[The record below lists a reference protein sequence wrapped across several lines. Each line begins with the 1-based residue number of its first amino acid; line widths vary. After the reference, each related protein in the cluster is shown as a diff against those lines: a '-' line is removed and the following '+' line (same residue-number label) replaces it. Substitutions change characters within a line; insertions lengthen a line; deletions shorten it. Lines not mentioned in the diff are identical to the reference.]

1 MHIINSNLFNILIPE
16 KGYKLV
22 NKTNGNYYKKV
33 YLGINDSADN
43 YAEEIDDVYVNTD
56 IVSEIDNLKGSFND
70 FNDQN
75 DFTIDLL
82 LLTIDEL
89 YVSIEPVLASVPMTL
104 DYTGVDNIS
113 KFINFYVL
121 MVKRGLKSIDEIPER
136 FKEDVRKLI

>member
-22 NKTNGNYYKKV
+22 NKTNGKYYKKV
-33 YLGINDSADN
+33 YLGINDSVDN
-43 YAEEIDDVYVNTD
+43 YAEEIDDTYVNTN
-56 IVSEIDNLKGSFND
+56 IITEIDNLKGEFTD
-70 FNDQN
+70 FSDQN
-75 DFTIDLL
+75 DFTVDLL

-89 YVSIEPVLASVPMTL
+89 YISIEPILASVPMTL
-104 DYTGVDNIS
+104 DYTGVGNIS

>member
-22 NKTNGNYYKKV
+22 NKSNGNYYKKV

-89 YVSIEPVLASVPMTL
+89 YISIEPILASVPMTL